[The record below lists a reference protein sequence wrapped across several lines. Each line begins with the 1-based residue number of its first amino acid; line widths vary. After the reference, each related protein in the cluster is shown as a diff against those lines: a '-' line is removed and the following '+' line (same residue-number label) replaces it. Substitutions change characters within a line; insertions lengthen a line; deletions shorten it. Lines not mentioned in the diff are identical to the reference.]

1 MKRRE
6 YANEPK
12 DVAMVK
18 KLYNESA
25 AKAGIKSKV
34 LTEDVNKVFDD
45 MINNPTKYGYDP
57 NGGNFN
63 PNKYR

>member
-1 MKRRE
+1 MKE
-6 YANEPK
+6 
-12 DVAMVK
+12 
-18 KLYNESA
+18 
-25 AKAGIKSKV
+25 AGIKSKV